1 MLRFYVSTIQGRS
14 SCIRSPVSGSKD
26 HRLWL
31 FSGERNSIRTLVQ
44 TGLCQALGQCW
55 RTKNAS
61 EKWNSEWVKM
71 PPRGIRASILDPLSL
86 HWTRHYS
93 RFSDGITK
101 LPWRQHRRASLCFC
115 FQKEI
120 SGDEIQPLAEK
131 LVNKNAIKTTKTW
144 INVWKMWAT
153 TKGLNDDI
161 LKYNAKELNEHL
173 SRFAKVTALSMSQ
186 IF

>member
-1 MLRFYVSTIQGRS
+1 M
-14 SCIRSPVSGSKD
+14 
-26 HRLWL
+26 
-31 FSGERNSIRTLVQ
+31 
-44 TGLCQALGQCW
+44 
-55 RTKNAS
+55 
-61 EKWNSEWVKM
+61 
-71 PPRGIRASILDPLSL
+71 
-86 HWTRHYS
+86 
-93 RFSDGITK
+93 
-101 LPWRQHRRASLCFC
+101 CFC

-120 SGDEIQPLAEK
+120 SGDEIQQLAEK

-153 TKGLNDDI
+153 TKGLKDDI

>member
-14 SCIRSPVSGSKD
+14 SCIRPPVSGSKD

-31 FSGERNSIRTLVQ
+31 FSGARNSIRTLVQ
-44 TGLCQALGQCW
+44 TGLCQA
-55 RTKNAS
+55 RAIDSS
-61 EKWNSEWVKM
+61 EEWNSERVKM

-86 HWTRHYS
+86 HWARHYS

-101 LPWRQHRRASLCFC
+101 LPWRQHRRVYLCFC

-120 SGDEIQPLAEK
+120 SGDEIQQLAEK

-173 SRFAKVTALSMSQ
+173 SRFAKVTALSISQ